1 VLARKSR
8 PRWPTRSTGE
18 LGRLSAGCQGVKDQV
33 TELTG
38 VEPPVDGLI
47 DQATQA
53 AGDIGE
59 TAQNVADSAA
69 TAVTDT
75 TDKLTGQ

>member
-1 VLARKSR
+1 MSIFDLFEDTA
-8 PRWPTRSTGE
+8 TE
-18 LGRLSAGCQGVKDQV
+18 LTQGVKDQV

-47 DQATQA
+47 DQANQA

-59 TAQNVADSAA
+59 TAQNVADSAG